1 MAAWQEEDWLI
12 ALDRRLVAWFWRPG
26 YPRQGPAGWGHLVLQ
41 VLYLALRGSYLDRLP
56 FQANA
61 LAFMTL
67 LGLVP
72 ALAISF
78 AVAKGFGFAGTLER
92 LLVDN
97 EFLASQ
103 AEVFRQIITYV
114 QNTQVGTLG
123 VVGLAVLLITL
134 LWTLSSVEETFNRVW
149 EVPLP
154 RNLLRRFTDYLSVLV
169 ICPVLVVASA
179 AIWAGFHSNA
189 AVRWLLGLAV
199 LGPVAETGLSLG
211 PFLLLAAAF
220 VFMYLFL
227 PNTRV
232 PFWPAMVAG
241 VVGAVMWWGVQSLYI
256 YFQVGV
262 ARYNAIYGGFASLPL
277 FFIWVQVSWMVL
289 LFGNE
294 LARAHHV
301 CWHGPLPRALLPHL
315 SPAQRQE
322 LGLRLMLRVGR
333 RFHQGAPPA
342 TPEDLAGE
350 LGLPLGEVERVL
362 ECLFRAGLLAA
373 PDLQRRLM
381 PARSL
386 SNILVA
392 EVVEAVQG
400 RLDPGLL
407 GSLQP
412 GEERLFAL
420 LERAAQCGRQA
431 LGGVSFAD
439 LLEDPAARPLT
450 TSGP

>member
-1 MAAWQEEDWLI
+1 VAAWQEEDWLI
-12 ALDRRLVAWFWRPG
+12 SLDRRLVAWFWRPG
-26 YPRQGPAGWGHLVLQ
+26 YPRRGPAGWGHLVLQ
-41 VLYLALRGSYLDRLP
+41 MLYLALRGSYLDRLA

-78 AVAKGFGFAGTLER
+78 AVAKGFGFAGALEK

-103 AEVFRQIITYV
+103 AEVFRQIISYV

-149 EVPLP
+149 EVPIQ
-154 RNLLRRFTDYLSVLV
+154 RTLLRRFTDYLSVLV
-169 ICPVLVVASA
+169 ICPLLVVASA
-179 AIWAGFHSNA
+179 AIWAGFASNA
-189 AVRWLLGLAV
+189 VVRWLLGLAV
-199 LGPVAETGLSLG
+199 LGPLAETGLGLG

-232 PFWPAMVAG
+232 PFWPALLAGLVA
-241 VVGAVMWWGVQSLYI
+241 AVLWWGVQSVYI

-294 LARAHHV
+294 LARAGHV
-301 CWHGPLPRALLPHL
+301 CLHGPLPRALLPHL

-322 LGLRLMLRVGR
+322 LALRLMFRVGR
-333 RFHQGAPPA
+333 RFHQGASPA
-342 TPEDLAGE
+342 SPEELAGE
-350 LGLPLGEVERVL
+350 LGLALGEVERVL
-362 ECLFRAGLLAA
+362 ERLVRAGLLTA
-373 PDLQRRLM
+373 PDAQRRTM

-386 SNILVA
+386 SAILVA

-400 RLDPGLL
+400 SLDPADL
-407 GSLQP
+407 GSPQP
-412 GEERLFAL
+412 GEERLFML

-431 LGGVSFAD
+431 LNGVNFAD
-439 LLEDPAARPLT
+439 LLQDEAERP
-450 TSGP
+450 

>member
-1 MAAWQEEDWLI
+1 MAAWQEEDWLLS
-12 ALDRRLVAWFWRPG
+12 LDRRLVAWFWRPG
-26 YPRQGPAGWGHLVLQ
+26 YPRQGPAGWGHLAAQ

-61 LAFMTL
+61 LTFMTL

-103 AEVFRQIITYV
+103 AQVFRQIITYV

-149 EVPLP
+149 EVPVP
-154 RNLLRRFTDYLSVLV
+154 RTLLRRFTDYLSVLV
-169 ICPVLVVASA
+169 ICPLLVVASA
-179 AIWAGFHSNA
+179 AIWAGFSSNA
-189 AVRWLLGLAV
+189 AMRWLLGLAV
-199 LGPVAETGLSLG
+199 LGPVAETGLGLG

-232 PFWPAMVAG
+232 PFWPALVSGLVAAG
-241 VVGAVMWWGVQSLYI
+241 LWWGVQSLYI
-256 YFQVGV
+256 FFQVGV

-301 CWHGPLPRALLPHL
+301 CRHGPLPRALLPRL

-322 LGLRLMLRVGR
+322 LALRLMFRVVL
-333 RFHQGAPPA
+333 RFHQGARPA
-342 TPEDLAGE
+342 NPEDLAGE
-350 LGLPLGEVERVL
+350 LGLSLGEVERVL
-362 ECLFRAGLLAA
+362 ECLMRAGLLTP
-373 PDLQRRLM
+373 PDAQRRVM

-386 SNILVA
+386 STILVA
-392 EVVEAVQG
+392 QVVEAVQG
-400 RLDPGLL
+400 RLEPDAL
-407 GSLQP
+407 GSPQP

-431 LGGVSFAD
+431 LGEVNFAE
-439 LLEDPAARPLT
+439 LLSEHKPRP
-450 TSGP
+450 